1 MTAVKRKFD
10 DGAAAAAAH
19 VLVVDDEASVL
30 LTYKMI
36 LEREGYRVTAAS
48 TSLEAKA
55 AIHKHDF
62 DLVLCDYSL
71 EQQHTGFEVIA
82 AARAKRPN
90 VPSVMLTGYATLE
103 TADEAHQGGI
113 TVLYK
118 PIDIAEFLT
127 TTSAMLRNG
136 NELRKAGDEE

>member
-1 MTAVKRKFD
+1 MGE
-10 DGAAAAAAH
+10 GAR
-19 VLVVDDEASVL
+19 VLIVDDEASVL

-36 LEREGYRVTAAS
+36 LEREGYRVTAAA
-48 TSLEAKA
+48 TSVEAKA
-55 AIHKHDF
+55 AIEKYDF

-82 AARAKRPN
+82 AARARRPT

-103 TADEAHQGGI
+103 TAEEARLGNIG
-113 TVLYK
+113 VLYK

-127 TTSAMLRNG
+127 TTSSMLRNG
-136 NELRKAGDEE
+136 NESKKASDTK